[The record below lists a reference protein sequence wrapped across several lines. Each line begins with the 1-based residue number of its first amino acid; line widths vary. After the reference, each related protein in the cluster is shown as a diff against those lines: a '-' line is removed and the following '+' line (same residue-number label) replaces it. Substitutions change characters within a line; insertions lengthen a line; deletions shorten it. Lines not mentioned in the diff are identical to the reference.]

1 MALYVMVQER
11 GRRRHRIE
19 RVIRD
24 RTNPLDFMDEDE
36 LVSRFRLN
44 RQCILYLCENL
55 RIDLER
61 PTERSMA
68 LPVSLQIL
76 IALRFY
82 AKGNFQSET
91 GDTLNVGRMSVSRST
106 HDVTNS
112 IIRRLSSRYIK
123 FPRNPLA
130 QNATKAAFHEIAA
143 FPHILG
149 VIDGSLIPIK
159 PPSEAENTFVCRKGY
174 HALNIQGIVDSSL
187 KFINIV
193 SKWPGNTHD
202 AFVWNFSKVST
213 DFETGVLNR
222 GWLLGDSAYPLKPWL
237 LTPVLNPNTE
247 SEQNYNRAHKK
258 TRAVV
263 ERAFGLW
270 KSRFRCLHKSGG
282 HLMYTPDKCSRI
294 ITATAVLHNI
304 CIARNVPYPEEE
316 LVVDYAGDDEQD
328 ANIDI
333 NAAGYQARL
342 NLIENVFS

>member
-1 MALYVMVQER
+1 MAREQ
-11 GRRRHRIE
+11 
-19 RVIRD
+19 
-24 RTNPLDFMDEDE
+24 
-36 LVSRFRLN
+36 
-44 RQCILYLCENL
+44 
-55 RIDLER
+55 
-61 PTERSMA
+61 
-68 LPVSLQIL
+68 
-76 IALRFY
+76 
-82 AKGNFQSET
+82 
-91 GDTLNVGRMSVSRST
+91 
-106 HDVTNS
+106 
-112 IIRRLSSRYIK
+112 
-123 FPRNPLA
+123 
-130 QNATKAAFHEIAA
+130 
-143 FPHILG
+143 
-149 VIDGSLIPIK
+149 
-159 PPSEAENTFVCRKGY
+159 
-174 HALNIQGIVDSSL
+174 
-187 KFINIV
+187 
-193 SKWPGNTHD
+193 D

-247 SEQNYNRAHKK
+247 SEQNYNQAHKK

-316 LVVDYAGDDEQD
+316 QVVDYAGDDEQD